1 MYLQKFYKFL
11 ENHEVNVY
19 FFTWFELLCLE
30 EGIENPFAVKMY
42 LDANV
47 RISTKWKTVKK
58 DIIES
63 IHPPLEAIKITPS
76 KENIKI

>member
-30 EGIENPFAVKMY
+30 EGTENPFAVKMY
-42 LDANV
+42 LDANF
-47 RISTKWKTVKK
+47 RISTKWKTLKK
-58 DIIES
+58 YIIES
-63 IHPPLEAIKITPS
+63 IHPPLEVIKITPS
-76 KENIKI
+76 KENI